1 MRWLMV
7 IYGFVAMVAYHQTTW
22 AQSTLHAAVAS
33 NFSIPMSALIEDFN
47 RQHPNTKVTVSY
59 ASSGKLYAQIKH
71 GAPYGVFLSA
81 DRDKVQRLIDDNLA
95 DASTRFTY
103 ALGKLVLWAPGATK
117 PPDLSLLNS
126 STQDSVLKG
135 KLALANPKLAP
146 YGFAATQVIEAL
158 GMTRATRRHWVMGEN
173 IGQTFQFVRS
183 GNASMGF
190 VAQSQVLDQPNQ
202 IWAIPQNLYTP
213 IYQDAVTLNTHKAS
227 TPAREFMAFLS
238 SEQAKQIIRRL
249 GYGVL
254 DGRSTP

>member
-7 IYGFVAMVAYHQTTW
+7 IYGFVAIVAYHQTTW

-33 NFSIPMSALIEDFN
+33 NFSIPMNALIEDFN

-81 DRDKVQRLIDDNLA
+81 DQDKVQRLIDDNLA

-103 ALGKLVLWAPGATK
+103 ALGKLVLWAPSATK
-117 PPDLSLLNS
+117 PPDLSLLDSSSKNS
-126 STQDSVLKG
+126 LPKG

-146 YGFAATQVIEAL
+146 YGLAATQVIEAL
-158 GMTRATRRHWVMGEN
+158 GMTRATRSQWVMGEN

-190 VAQSQVLDQPNQ
+190 VAQSQVLEQPNQ

-249 GYGVL
+249 GYDVL
-254 DGRSTP
+254 DGRRTP